1 MDNFAGLHFDNSYA
15 RLPGQFYES
24 ILPEQFRAPSL
35 IKLNE
40 TMAEKLG
47 LNVDQL
53 KTEKGVRFF
62 AGQFIAPGSSPIAL
76 AYSGHQFGRFVPT
89 LGDGRA
95 HLLGEMVTA
104 DGERFDLQ
112 LKGSGRTSFSRSG
125 DGRAALGPVM
135 REYIIS
141 EAMHALNVKT
151 TRALAF
157 VTTGES
163 VQRETSLPGAILTRV
178 ASSHIRVGTFE
189 YFAARNDWDSIKI
202 LSDYTINRHYPEC
215 LSTANP
221 YIALLKSVIN
231 SNAQLIASWM
241 AIGFIHGV
249 MNTDNTL
256 VSLETID
263 YGPCAFMDEYDPQ
276 TVFSSIDK
284 HGRYAYANQPT
295 IGKWNMG
302 RFAQTILP
310 LLDQDLAKAS
320 VIANELVETFD
331 ELYHSHWLKLMSR
344 KLGLFT
350 IKDGDDKLIQSL
362 LNIMQSEKLDFTNT
376 FRQLSNVLASSNRH
390 CEERSDA
397 AICWSYAQT
406 DCRAALAMT
415 DAGWIESWLKKL
427 QFENKPIEA
436 HINLMKSTN
445 PAFIPRNY
453 LVEAAINSAT
463 KTGDFAP
470 MEELLSVLKQP
481 YLDQPQYTTY
491 TKPPRPEERV
501 CKTFC
506 GT

>member
-1 MDNFAGLHFDNSYA
+1 MDSFARLHFDNSYA

-40 TMAEKLG
+40 PLAEKLG
-47 LNVDQL
+47 LDLDQL
-53 KTEKGVRFF
+53 KTEKGTKFF
-62 AGQFIAPGSSPIAL
+62 AGQFIAPGSSPMAL

-95 HLLGEMVTA
+95 HLLGEIVTG

-141 EAMHALNVKT
+141 EAMQALNVRT
-151 TRALAF
+151 TRSLAF

-163 VQRETSLPGAILTRV
+163 VLRETSLPGAILTRV

-189 YFAARNDWDSIKI
+189 YFAARNDWNSIKI
-202 LSDYTINRHYPEC
+202 LSDYTINRHYQEC
-215 LSTANP
+215 LSAANP

-241 AIGFIHGV
+241 SIGFIHGV

-284 HGRYAYANQPT
+284 HGRYAYSNQPT

-302 RFAQTILP
+302 RFAQAILP
-310 LLDQDLAKAS
+310 LLDQDLTKAS
-320 VIANELVETFD
+320 IIANELVETFD
-331 ELYHSHWLKLMSR
+331 ELYQSHWLKLMSC
-344 KLGLFT
+344 KLGLFS
-350 IKDGDDKLIQSL
+350 IKAGEDKLIQDL
-362 LNIMQSEKLDFTNT
+362 LNIMYLAKLDFTNT
-376 FRQLSNVLASSNRH
+376 FRQLSQYLIHH
-390 CEERSDA
+390 CDSRRPA
-397 AICWSYAQT
+397 AIT
-406 DCRAALAMT
+406 DV
-415 DAGWIESWLKKL
+415 DWIESWLKRL
-427 QFENKPIEA
+427 RLEDRPLED
-436 HINLMKSTN
+436 HINLMNSVN
-445 PAFIPRNY
+445 PAFIPRNH

-463 KTGDFAP
+463 KDGDFAP
-470 MEELLSVLKQP
+470 MEELLFVLGHP
-481 YLDQPQYTTY
+481 YLDQPQYAAY
-491 TKPPRPEERV
+491 TRLPKLEERV

>member
-1 MDNFAGLHFDNSYA
+1 MDNFAGFHFDNSYA

-40 TMAEKLG
+40 ALAKKLG
-47 LNVDQL
+47 LDLDQL
-53 KTEKGVRFF
+53 KTEKGARFF

-95 HLLGEMVTA
+95 HLLGEIITA
-104 DGERFDLQ
+104 DGEHFDLQ

-141 EAMHALNVKT
+141 EAMQALNVKT
-151 TRALAF
+151 TRSLAF

-163 VQRETSLPGAILTRV
+163 VFRETSLPGAVLTRV

-189 YFAARNDWDSIKI
+189 YLSARNDWDSIKI

-215 LSTANP
+215 LSATNP

-256 VSLETID
+256 VSFETID
-263 YGPCAFMDEYDPQ
+263 YGPCAFMDEYYPQ

-302 RFAQTILP
+302 RFAQTILQF
-310 LLDQDLAKAS
+310 LDQDLTKAS
-320 VIANELVETFD
+320 IIANELVEVFD
-331 ELYHSHWLKLMSR
+331 ELYQSHWLKLMRR
-344 KLGLFT
+344 KLGLFS
-350 IKDGDDKLIQSL
+350 IKDGDDKLIQGL
-362 LNIMQSEKLDFTNT
+362 LNSMQAAKLDFTNT
-376 FRQLSNVLASSNRH
+376 FRQLSQDLIHH
-390 CEERSDA
+390 CEGRRPA
-397 AICWSYAQT
+397 
-406 DCRAALAMT
+406 AMT
-415 DAGWIESWLKKL
+415 DVDWIESWLKRL
-427 QFENKPIEA
+427 RLEDRPLEA
-436 HINLMKSTN
+436 HINLMKSVN
-445 PAFIPRNY
+445 PAFIPRNH

-463 KTGDFAP
+463 KDGNFAP
-470 MEELLSVLKQP
+470 MEELLSVLQHP
-481 YLDQPQYTTY
+481 YLDQPQYAAY
-491 TKPPRPEERV
+491 TRQPKPEERV

>member
-1 MDNFAGLHFDNSYA
+1 MNSFARLQFDNSYA

-24 ILPEQFRAPSL
+24 ILPEQFIAPSL

-40 TMAEKLG
+40 PLAEKLG
-47 LNVDQL
+47 LDLDQL
-53 KTEKGVRFF
+53 KTDKGTRFF
-62 AGQFIAPGSSPIAL
+62 AGQFIAPGSSPMAL
-76 AYSGHQFGRFVPT
+76 AYSGHQFGRFVTT

-95 HLLGEMVTA
+95 HLLGEIVTG

-125 DGRAALGPVM
+125 DGRAAIGPVM

-141 EAMHALNVKT
+141 EAMQALNVKT
-151 TRALAF
+151 TRSLAF

-163 VQRETSLPGAILTRV
+163 VFRETSLPGAILTRV

-215 LSTANP
+215 LSATNP

-302 RFAQTILP
+302 RFAMAILP

-320 VIANELVETFD
+320 IIANELVEAFD
-331 ELYHSHWLKLMSR
+331 ECYQSHWLQLMRR
-344 KLGLFT
+344 KLGLFS
-350 IKDGDDKLIQSL
+350 IKDGDDKLIQGL
-362 LNIMQSEKLDFTNT
+362 LNSMQAAKLDFTNT
-376 FRQLSNVLASSNRH
+376 LRQLSQDLIHH
-390 CEERSDA
+390 CEGRRPA
-397 AICWSYAQT
+397 
-406 DCRAALAMT
+406 AMT
-415 DAGWIESWLKKL
+415 DVDWIGSWLKRL
-427 QFENKPIEA
+427 RLEDRPLEV
-436 HINLMKSTN
+436 HINLMKSVN
-445 PAFIPRNY
+445 PAFIPRNH

-463 KTGDFAP
+463 KDGDFAP
-470 MEELLSVLKQP
+470 MEELLSVLQHP
-481 YLDQPQYTTY
+481 YLDQPQYAAY
-491 TKPPRPEERV
+491 TRQPKLEERV